1 MTSERGRKGIVT
13 VLVVLSL
20 IIGLLGG
27 YVLMDRSMPEMTP
40 GKAGVPWEKEP
51 TLAGSGRAGEIV
63 TPGRAGEEE
72 KGSPSAA
79 PQREMEPMPD
89 MKGMPGMA
97 TPAAPSGAVVLP
109 AVQRQLIGVRT
120 TEVSYAQL
128 GEAIRAVGSITYDER
143 KLTQVNLRVSGWIQ
157 KVFVDALGKPV
168 RKGEPLL
175 TLYSP
180 DLLATQD
187 EYLLALRS
195 QAQLAGSPMLDAKT
209 GAEALVASAR
219 ERLKLWSFTDQQM
232 AELEGRGT
240 AEPVITVYSPSRGIV
255 LKREALPGKYV
266 DPGTTLYELA
276 DLSTVWIYG
285 DVYES
290 QIADVK
296 LNQPAAATFDAYPG
310 EAFAG
315 KVQYIYPYLNE
326 TTRTI
331 RVRLELP
338 NPTLKLKPGM
348 YGNVLIQT
356 DQQERLVVP
365 KEAVLD
371 TGLRQIVFLDR
382 GKGMYV
388 PTDVKLGRRSED
400 KAEVLAGL
408 KEGDR
413 VVTAANFLLDAQ
425 SKLASTG
432 NMQQMM
438 GQIGMADWQMR
449 GAYEKKMEGME
460 GMDMGKGGVP
470 REKEPVSAGS
480 GRAGEKGMQGMEGM
494 GKGGVSAPPG
504 REGGMKDMPGMSPSA
519 PAKPVSETRKVSG
532 YVLTLSTTPDIPK
545 AGETM
550 LRLKLTDPEGK
561 SVTNANVLF
570 VYTMAMP
577 GMSETKA
584 QAIHGKNGVYEG
596 KAMLGMAGT
605 WDVTATVTIPA
616 KVPIS
621 EKFRVQVGGGM

>member
-1 MTSERGRKGIVT
+1 MKSERRPKGILT
-13 VLVVLSL
+13 ALVVLSL
-20 IIGLLGG
+20 IIGLVGG
-27 YVLMDRSMPEMTP
+27 YVLAHRSMPE
-40 GKAGVPWEKEP
+40 K
-51 TLAGSGRAGEIV
+51 
-63 TPGRAGEEE
+63 E
-72 KGSPSAA
+72 KGSTSAA
-79 PQREMEPMPD
+79 PERAVEPMPD
-89 MKGMPGMA
+89 MKDMPGMA

-109 AVQRQLIGVRT
+109 AVQQQLIGVRT
-120 TEVSYAQL
+120 TEVSYALL
-128 GEAIRAVGSITYDER
+128 GQEIRAVGTINHDER
-143 KLTQVNLRVSGWIQ
+143 KLTQVNLRVAGWIK
-157 KVFVDALGKPV
+157 KVFVDAVGKPV

-195 QAQLAGSPMLDAKT
+195 QAQLAGSPMLDART

-219 ERLKLWSFTDQQM
+219 ERLKLWSFTDQQI
-232 AELEGRGT
+232 AELERRGK
-240 AEPVITVYSPSRGIV
+240 AEPVITVYAPSTGIV

-276 DLSTVWIYG
+276 DLSTVWIYA

-290 QIADVK
+290 EIAGVK
-296 LNQPAAATFDAYPG
+296 LNQPATATFDAYPG
-310 EAFAG
+310 ETFQG

-326 TTRTI
+326 TTRTV

-338 NPTLKLKPGM
+338 NPKLKLKPGM

-371 TGLRQIVFLDR
+371 TGVRQIVFLDK

-388 PTDVKLGRRSED
+388 PIEVKLGRRSED
-400 KAEVLAGL
+400 KVEVLAGL
-408 KEGDR
+408 KEGDH

-438 GQIGMADWQMR
+438 GQVGMADWQMR
-449 GAYEKKMEGME
+449 GAHEKKMEGME
-460 GMDMGKGGVP
+460 GMQGMEGMGKGGVP
-470 REKEPVSAGS
+470 REKEPVLAGS
-480 GRAGEKGMQGMEGM
+480 GRAGEKD
-494 GKGGVSAPPG
+494 VPG
-504 REGGMKDMPGMSPSA
+504 REGAMKDMPGMSPSA

-545 AGETM
+545 AGENV
-550 LRLKLTDPEGK
+550 LRLKVTDQAGK
-561 SVTNANVLF
+561 PVTNANVVF
-570 VYTMAMP
+570 VYTMPMP
-577 GMSETKA
+577 GMTDTKA
-584 QAIHGKNGVYEG
+584 PAIYKDGVYKG
-596 KAMLGMAGT
+596 KAMLGMGGT
-605 WDVTATVTIPA
+605 WDVTVHITIPE
-616 KVPIS
+616 KPPIN
-621 EKFRVQVGGGM
+621 EKFSLQVSGGM